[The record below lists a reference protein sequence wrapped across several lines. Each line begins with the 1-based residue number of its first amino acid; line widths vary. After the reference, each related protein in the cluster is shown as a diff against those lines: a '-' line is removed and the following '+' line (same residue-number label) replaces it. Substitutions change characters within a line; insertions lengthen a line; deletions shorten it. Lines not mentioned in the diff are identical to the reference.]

1 MVICNSLGI
10 LHGFGFSA
18 GLIDFVLNWGLATKP
33 WLLVPLIGAY
43 FVLYFVIFYFA
54 IKVFKLPTPAV
65 DDEESKVSPE
75 VGLDP
80 VAYIEALGGESNI
93 VSVDACITRLRLGVN
108 DCSLFNEEA
117 LKALGSKGVV
127 RIGKQS
133 AQVILGPK
141 AESIANSIKATI
153 E

>member
-1 MVICNSLGI
+1 MFCGYSVKSVHIFEIC
-10 LHGFGFSA
+10 A
-18 GLIDFVLNWGLATKP
+18 YFVKMCLFVYLSC
-33 WLLVPLIGAY
+33 ICIY